1 MVQLRQDKSLH
12 QISQRQLIAKG
23 SNKGKAK
30 KYGGGGEDESVS
42 LFLFRTHT
50 HTHTHGNRYSEQA
63 VRFLAKWTKLCCSI
77 DEGETNR
84 E

>member
-50 HTHTHGNRYSEQA
+50 HTHMGTDTVN
-63 VRFLAKWTKLCCSI
+63 KLSGSWLSGLNCVAA
-77 DEGETNR
+77 
-84 E
+84 